1 MIMNRNLLLVFFDQ
15 AESSLVG
22 RLVSLETEPFKLT
35 PVVEPEQ
42 CPEKIDRVVG
52 IVSARMVSSLLREI
66 PRKQMRYLSKT
77 LPFLVEDDLIA
88 PIDKMHIVSQVVT
101 DNKVRIF
108 AIDHDLMQ
116 SCISWAG
123 DRNLILD
130 ELYVDA
136 DLMTL
141 DLNTLQDRVI
151 HCDSGYLFKGAEGLI
166 ASFDSVDQLAGIEN
180 CYLGA
185 GPESLEP
192 IENYQQFF
200 SKLIVDEVP
209 SSLPP
214 VNLLQR
220 GYVPKTALAER
231 SALVRRVILSASVL
245 LMVQIFYWVLVGAD
259 YNVEAQ
265 QLQEK
270 ATLTYR
276 QHFPSEKTIIDIRSQ
291 AEGHLAQAGKPQGT
305 TSFLTVLE
313 MVGDAI
319 QEHSVEGEVLV
330 RSIQYKNQAGD
341 VVVEVTAPSVAII
354 EQVRAA
360 LIDGSDLDVQT
371 EQINQN
377 RD

>member
-1 MIMNRNLLLVFFDQ
+1 
-15 AESSLVG
+15 
-22 RLVSLETEPFKLT
+22 
-35 PVVEPEQ
+35 
-42 CPEKIDRVVG
+42 
-52 IVSARMVSSLLREI
+52 
-66 PRKQMRYLSKT
+66 
-77 LPFLVEDDLIA
+77 
-88 PIDKMHIVSQVVT
+88 
-101 DNKVRIF
+101 
-108 AIDHDLMQ
+108 
-116 SCISWAG
+116 
-123 DRNLILD
+123 
-130 ELYVDA
+130 
-136 DLMTL
+136 
-141 DLNTLQDRVI
+141 
-151 HCDSGYLFKGAEGLI
+151 
-166 ASFDSVDQLAGIEN
+166 
-180 CYLGA
+180 
-185 GPESLEP
+185 
-192 IENYQQFF
+192 
-200 SKLIVDEVP
+200 
-209 SSLPP
+209 
-214 VNLLQR
+214 
-220 GYVPKTALAER
+220 
-231 SALVRRVILSASVL
+231 
-245 LMVQIFYWVLVGAD
+245 MVQIFYWVLVGAD

-377 RD
+377 RDLEGGEQGISARLRIANLLNLGLSNGVVNQWLLPILGAGRAE